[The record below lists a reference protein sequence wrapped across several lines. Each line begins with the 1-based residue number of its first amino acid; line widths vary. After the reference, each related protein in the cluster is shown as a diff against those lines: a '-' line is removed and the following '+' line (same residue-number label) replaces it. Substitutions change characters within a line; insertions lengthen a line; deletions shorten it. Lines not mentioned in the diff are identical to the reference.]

1 MKPEAATV
9 QAALNRFLTAEVRQ
23 TLDGHRLKVCDH
35 LQGCRT
41 PAMGGM
47 RLCCDRCGKEQLWY
61 HGCRD
66 RHCPQCQSRAVRQW
80 SDRQSADLL
89 PVRYFHLV
97 FTLPHTL
104 NGWVALHPEVIYRL
118 LFRAV
123 WGTLKAFGEDPRRLG
138 GQLGMTAVLHTWGQ
152 NLSRHVH
159 LHCLIPGGA
168 WTAAGRWRSVRG
180 SYLFPVKALSR
191 CFRGRMVS
199 LLRQAVDHGALHRV
213 TRANEARLMLDSL
226 MQQDWVVYA
235 RDCLNHSRSVVDY
248 LARYTRRIA
257 ITDQRIVS
265 VGAQGVCFRYK
276 DYRSGNNGTMTLSGA
291 EFVRRYLMHMLPRG
305 LMRVRHYGF
314 LSNRLRRTRVACI
327 NASLAAETPAIGDDS
342 VATQTD
348 PPSAWPCPACTLGHL
363 LIVCDLPPTQR
374 PWRPPG

>member
-1 MKPEAATV
+1 MAKSATV
-9 QAALNRFLTAEVRQ
+9 QAALNQFLTDDLRKQ
-23 TLDGHRLKVCDH
+23 LDGHRLKVCDH

-47 RLCCDRCGKEQLWY
+47 KLSCDSCGKEQLWY

-66 RHCPQCQSRAVRQW
+66 RHCPQCQSRAVKQWAERQTA
-80 SDRQSADLL
+80 SLL

-104 NGWVALHPEVIYRL
+104 NGWVALHPDVIYRL
-118 LFRAV
+118 LFSAV
-123 WGTLKAFGEDPRRLG
+123 WGALKAFGEDPRRLG

-168 WTAAGRWRSVRG
+168 LTDEGHWRPVRG

-191 CFRGRMVS
+191 RFRGRMVS
-199 LLRQAVDHGALHRV
+199 LLRQAADRGDLHRV
-213 TRANEARLMLDSL
+213 TRQGETGQLLDTLMKHE
-226 MQQDWVVYA
+226 WVVYA
-235 RDCLNHSRSVVDY
+235 RDCLSHSQSVVDY

-257 ITDQRIVS
+257 ITNRRIVS
-265 VGAQGVCFRYK
+265 VNACVVRFRYK
-276 DYRSGNNGTMTLSGA
+276 DYRTGRDGIMTLQGA
-291 EFVRRYLMHMLPRG
+291 EFIRRYLMHVLPRG

-314 LSNRLRRTRVACI
+314 LCNRLRRSKVASI
-327 NASLAAETPAIGDDS
+327 RAALAAEVDS
-342 VATQTD
+342 VAPGDTPTSD
-348 PPSAWPCPACTLGHL
+348 EETRWPCPACSGGHL
-363 LIVCDLPPTQR
+363 LLVAELAPIGR

>member
-1 MKPEAATV
+1 MGESATV
-9 QAALNRFLTAEVRQ
+9 QAALNQFLTDELRKR
-23 TLDGHRLKVCDH
+23 LDGHRLKVCDH

-41 PAMGGM
+41 PVMGGM
-47 RLCCDRCGKEQLWY
+47 KLSCDSCGTDQYWY

-80 SDRQSADLL
+80 AERQSASLL

-97 FTLPHTL
+97 FTLPHEL

-118 LFRAV
+118 LFAAA
-123 WGTLKAFGEDPRRLG
+123 WGSLKAFGEHPRRLG
-138 GQLGMTAVLHTWGQ
+138 GELGMTAVLHTWGQ

-168 WTAAGRWRSVRG
+168 LTEDGHWRQVQG

-191 CFRGRMVS
+191 RFRGRMVS
-199 LLRQAVDHGALHRV
+199 LLRHAFEQDALHRV
-213 TRANEARLMLDSL
+213 TRENEASRLLDNL
-226 MQQDWVVYA
+226 MAKEWVVYA

-257 ITDQRIVS
+257 ITNQRILSVDEESVS
-265 VGAQGVCFRYK
+265 FRYR
-276 DYRSGNNGTMTLSGA
+276 DYRTGADGVLTLDGT
-291 EFVRRYLMHMLPRG
+291 EFIRRYLMHVLPRG
-305 LMRVRHYGF
+305 LMRVRHYGY
-314 LSNRLRRTRVACI
+314 LCNRYRREKLARIKAVMGSEQAPSPAEQSNA
-327 NASLAAETPAIGDDS
+327 
-342 VATQTD
+342 D
-348 PPSAWPCPACTLGHL
+348 PEECQWPCPVCSGGHL
-363 LIVCDLPPTQR
+363 RVVGELAPVCR